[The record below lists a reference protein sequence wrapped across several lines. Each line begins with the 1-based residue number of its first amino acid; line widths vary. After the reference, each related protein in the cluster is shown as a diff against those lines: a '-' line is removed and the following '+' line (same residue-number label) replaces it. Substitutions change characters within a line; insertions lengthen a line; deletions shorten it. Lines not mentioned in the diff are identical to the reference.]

1 MKTVGLAARVML
13 LIVVALILWLA
24 LTPNPPPAGG
34 LFDLDKVNH
43 IIAFFVLAGLMEY
56 AFPNLAGWAI
66 KLLPLVAFGLAI
78 EMLQFWIGY
87 RYFEW
92 MDLVA
97 DGVGLLLFWIVRGK
111 IRAAVDPMIQRVIK
125 D

>member
-1 MKTVGLAARVML
+1 MKTVSVAARVML
-13 LIVVALILWLA
+13 LIAVVSILWLA
-24 LTPNPPPAGG
+24 LTPNPPRAGG

-43 IIAFFVLAGLMEY
+43 IVAFFVLAGLMEY
-56 AFPNLAGWAI
+56 AFPNLGAWAV

-97 DGVGLLLFWIVRGK
+97 DGVGLILFWILCGK
-111 IRAAVDPMIQRVIK
+111 IRTTLDPLIRRVMK

>member
-1 MKTVGLAARVML
+1 MKTVSLAARVML
-13 LIVVALILWLA
+13 LIAVASILWLA
-24 LTPNPPPAGG
+24 LTPNPPSSQF
-34 LFDLDKVNH
+34 FDFDKLNH
-43 IIAFFVLAGLMEY
+43 GVAFFVLAGLMEY

-111 IRAAVDPMIQRVIK
+111 IRAIIDPIIQTVAK

>member
-1 MKTVGLAARVML
+1 MKTVSFAARVML
-13 LIVVALILWLA
+13 LITVVSILWLA
-24 LTPNPPPAGG
+24 LTPNPPSNQ
-34 LFDLDKVNH
+34 LFDFDKLNH
-43 IIAFFVLAGLMEY
+43 GLAFFVLAGLMEY
-56 AFPNLAGWAI
+56 AFPNLGAWGV
-66 KLLPLVAFGLAI
+66 KLLPLVAFGLVI

-97 DGVGLLLFWIVRGK
+97 DGMGLLLFWILRGK
-111 IRAAVDPMIQRVIK
+111 IRATVDPVIRRVMK